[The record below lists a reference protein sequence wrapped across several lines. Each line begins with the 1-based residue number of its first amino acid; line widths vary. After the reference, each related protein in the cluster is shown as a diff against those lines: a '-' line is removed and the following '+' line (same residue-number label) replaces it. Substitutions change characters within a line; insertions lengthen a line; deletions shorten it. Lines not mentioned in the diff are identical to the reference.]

1 MAYYWLC
8 MKSQWLRQPEISL
21 AVYDILAM
29 HEISMAKACSLGY
42 PWLVY
47 DILAMYVMPL
57 AEAV

>member
-1 MAYYWLC
+1 